1 MINND
6 LLSFRMDSKKRVF
19 NKYLLYFCAMQNKQT
34 FEFEFIVL
42 MASLMSIVA
51 LSIDALLPA
60 LPEIGAS
67 LGVTNTNDN
76 QLLITMI
83 FLGLGFGQLLFGP
96 LSDSFG
102 RKPIVYF
109 GFFVFIIATLI
120 CVTTNSFEMMIIGR
134 ILQGVGLSSPRT
146 LSIAI
151 VRDSYSGNYMA
162 KILSIVVMVFILVP
176 VIAPAL
182 GQFLLNFYNW
192 ESIFYVTLIY
202 GVLVMFWFWKRQPET
217 LPKVKRVKLTPS
229 LFIDGTKEF
238 LKYKNAVAFT
248 LVSGFITGSFM
259 VYLSTSQQI
268 FEQQY
273 NLADLFPYIFA
284 SLAISVG
291 LATYLNSRLV
301 VKYGMWRIAYFG
313 TIAYVIISVLYVVLF
328 WSGTNPSIGILM
340 SFFALQ
346 FFAIGFLF
354 GNLRAL
360 AMQPLGHIAGIGA
373 AINGFVSTV
382 MAVPIANYIGSF
394 VIDSVLPLFIGFSV
408 FGALSLLVFLR
419 LKMSRT

>member
-1 MINND
+1 MT
-6 LLSFRMDSKKRVF
+6 
-19 NKYLLYFCAMQNKQT
+19 YFCPMQNQQGVKL
-34 FEFEFIVL
+34 EFVAL
-42 MASLMSIVA
+42 MAAMMSIVA

-60 LPEIGAS
+60 LPDIGAS
-67 LGVTNTNDN
+67 LNVVDTNDN

-83 FLGLGFGQLLFGP
+83 FLGLGFGQLLLGP

-102 RKPIVYF
+102 RKPIVYI
-109 GFFVFIIATLI
+109 GFLLFAIATMI
-120 CVTTNSFEMMIIGR
+120 CVTTKSFEIMIMGR
-134 ILQGVGLSSPRT
+134 VLQGIGLSAPRT
-146 LSIAI
+146 MAISI
-151 VRDSYSGNYMA
+151 VRDSYDGDYMA

-176 VIAPAL
+176 VIAPTL

-192 ESIFYVTLIY
+192 ESIFYVNLLF
-202 GVLVMFWFWKRQPET
+202 GLLVILWFWQRQPET
-217 LPKVKRVKLTPS
+217 LVVEKRIPFTPN
-229 LFIDGTKEF
+229 LFINGTLEF
-238 LKYKNAVAFT
+238 LKYKDAVAFT

-273 NLADLFPYIFA
+273 NLKEEFPYIFA
-284 SLAISVG
+284 SLAIFVG
-291 LATYLNSRLV
+291 LATFLNSRLV
-301 VKYGMWRIAYFG
+301 MRFGMWK
-313 TIAYVIISVLYVVLF
+313 IAYVGVISYVLISVLYVFLF
-328 WSGTNPSIGILM
+328 INGNNPSIGVLL
-340 SFFALQ
+340 SFFGLQ

-394 VIDSVLPLFIGFSV
+394 VTTSVLPLFIGFSI
-408 FGALSLLVFLR
+408 FGFLSLVIFLG
-419 LKMSRT
+419 LKRIRG

>member
-1 MINND
+1 MP
-6 LLSFRMDSKKRVF
+6 
-19 NKYLLYFCAMQNKQT
+19 NKQT
-34 FEFEFIVL
+34 FEFEFVAL

-60 LPEIGAS
+60 LPEIGEA
-67 LGVTNTNDN
+67 LGVNNANNN

-83 FLGLGFGQLLFGP
+83 FLGLGFGQLIFGP

-102 RKPIVYF
+102 RKPIVYIGF
-109 GFFVFIIATLI
+109 GVFVIATLI
-120 CVTTNSFEMMIIGR
+120 CVTTNSFEMMILGR
-134 ILQGVGLSSPRT
+134 VLQGVGLASPRT

-176 VIAPAL
+176 VIAPTL
-182 GQFLLNFYNW
+182 GQFLLHFYNW
-192 ESIFYVTLIY
+192 ESIFYINLIF
-202 GVLVMFWFWKRQPET
+202 GIFVMLWFWQRQPET
-217 LPKVKRVKLTPS
+217 LAVGNRVKFSTR

-238 LKYKNAVAFT
+238 FKHKDAVAFT
-248 LVSGFITGSFM
+248 FVSGFITGSFM

-268 FEQQY
+268 FQVQY
-273 NLADLFPYIFA
+273 NLADMFPYIFA

-291 LATYLNSRLV
+291 LATYINSRIVL
-301 VKYGMWRIAYFG
+301 KYGMWQIAYIA
-313 TIAYVIISVLYVVLF
+313 TIAYAIISVLYVVLF
-328 WSGTNPSIGILM
+328 WSGNNPGIIVLVG
-340 SFFALQ
+340 FFAMQ

-360 AMQPLGHIAGIGA
+360 AMQPIGHIAGIGA
-373 AINGFVSTV
+373 AINGFISTV

-394 VIDSVLPLFIGFSV
+394 VTDSVLPLFIGFSI
-408 FGALSLLVFLR
+408 FGVLSMLIFIR
-419 LKMSRT
+419 LKVSKT

>member
-1 MINND
+1 
-6 LLSFRMDSKKRVF
+6 
-19 NKYLLYFCAMQNKQT
+19 MQNKQT
-34 FEFEFIVL
+34 FEFEFVAL

-51 LSIDALLPA
+51 LSIDALLPG

-67 LGVTNTNDN
+67 LGNTNTNDN
-76 QLLITMI
+76 QLIITMI
-83 FLGLGFGQLLFGP
+83 FLGLGFGQLIFGP

-102 RKPIVYF
+102 RKPIVYI
-109 GFFVFIIATLI
+109 GFILFVIATII
-120 CVTTNSFEMMIIGR
+120 CVSTNSFEMMIFGR

-146 LSIAI
+146 ISIAI

-162 KILSIVVMVFILVP
+162 KILSVVVMVFILVP
-176 VIAPAL
+176 VIAPTL
-182 GQFLLNFYNW
+182 GQILLNFYSW
-192 ESIFYVTLIY
+192 ESIFYMNLIY
-202 GVLVMFWFWKRQPET
+202 GILVMFWFWKRQPET
-217 LPKVKRVKLTPS
+217 LAIEKRIHFSPRI
-229 LFIDGTKEF
+229 FINGTKEF
-238 LKYKNAVAFT
+238 FKYKYAIAFT

-291 LATYLNSRLV
+291 FATFLNSMLV
-301 VKYGMWRIAYFG
+301 VKYGMWRMAYYG
-313 TIAYVIISVLYVVLF
+313 IIAYVIISLLYVILF
-328 WSGTNPSIGILM
+328 WSGDNPSIGILI

-360 AMQPLGHIAGIGA
+360 AMQPLGHIAGIGS
-373 AINGFVSTV
+373 AINGFISTV
-382 MAVPIANYIGSF
+382 LAVPIANYIGSF
-394 VIDSVLPLFIGFSV
+394 VIDSVLPLFIGFSI
-408 FGALSLLVFLR
+408 FGILSLLIFIR
-419 LKMSRT
+419 LKISNT

>member
-1 MINND
+1 
-6 LLSFRMDSKKRVF
+6 
-19 NKYLLYFCAMQNKQT
+19 MQNQQGVKL
-34 FEFEFIVL
+34 EFVAL
-42 MASLMSIVA
+42 MAAMMSIVA

-60 LPEIGAS
+60 LPDIGAS
-67 LGVTNTNDN
+67 LNVVDTNDN

-83 FLGLGFGQLLFGP
+83 FLGLGFGQLLLGP

-102 RKPIVYF
+102 RKPIVYI
-109 GFFVFIIATLI
+109 GFLLFAIATMI
-120 CVTTNSFEMMIIGR
+120 CVTTKSFEIMIMGR
-134 ILQGVGLSSPRT
+134 VLQGIGLSAPRT
-146 LSIAI
+146 MAISI
-151 VRDSYSGNYMA
+151 VRDSYDGDYMA

-176 VIAPAL
+176 VIAPTL

-192 ESIFYVTLIY
+192 ESIFYVNLLF
-202 GVLVMFWFWKRQPET
+202 GLLVILWFWQRQPET
-217 LPKVKRVKLTPS
+217 LVVEKRIPFTPN
-229 LFIDGTKEF
+229 LFINGTLEF
-238 LKYKNAVAFT
+238 LKYKDAVAFT

-273 NLADLFPYIFA
+273 DLKEEFPYIFA
-284 SLAISVG
+284 SLAIFVG
-291 LATYLNSRLV
+291 LATFLNSRLV
-301 VKYGMWRIAYFG
+301 MRFGMWK
-313 TIAYVIISVLYVVLF
+313 IAYVGVISYVLISVLYVFLF
-328 WSGTNPSIGILM
+328 INGNNPSIGVLLT
-340 SFFALQ
+340 FFALQ

-394 VIDSVLPLFIGFSV
+394 VKDSVLPLFIGFSI
-408 FGALSLLVFLR
+408 FGFLSLVIFLG
-419 LKMSRT
+419 LKRIRG